1 MLKREIRFL
10 KKSTSRKEKPM
21 GLFDLFNKKE
31 TETVNLPDKLNTSQD
46 QVTEL
51 TNVKNP
57 PISIHEDLKD
67 LIWFADGPLRNYTN
81 ENSKKNTFH
90 YEGYK
95 ITIQMT
101 GQEEPSLIYTKQPII
116 LASDISKI
124 ERPPYFPTYTGLTP
138 EQKGVYIKLLQN
150 PYNPNI
156 DIGFVFILYYG
167 LERHLLVGDYQ
178 KALNVII
185 KLRDVHPNKSFQ
197 SYSAN
202 ALVLISMLKQKG
214 EIALDFVNSIDK
226 SFEYS
231 FSDNLFL
238 LCYLSFDLPISSKD
252 IIRMA
257 KTFEFSN
264 ANYIKKYPELFEK
277 VMENNIMDTFGQN
290 KILLSKILNSE
301 DLTKLPKQ
309 ELPIFANTSIR
320 DKSFP
325 VPIISSSAKLK
336 KTLNELLTSTHE
348 IVKNKIADMRKEG
361 LVDKPINQ
369 KNEKD
374 LPKFDEVSEKE
385 LLDSLNKTNENLLQR
400 HFILISLQ
408 DFYYK
413 YRDLDQK
420 YINYCIKYCLLDIEN
435 LSEMENQ
442 YINTE
447 IERAKEY
454 AEIMEI
460 PFSKQEENKIRETGF
475 IGRIPAFNRLSI
487 IYEKQKNY
495 LKAIEICDIAIAF
508 KHEADVYSE
517 RKEKLIKK
525 MK

>member
-1 MLKREIRFL
+1 
-10 KKSTSRKEKPM
+10 M
-21 GLFDLFNKKE
+21 GLFDIFNRKE
-31 TETVNLPDKLNTSQD
+31 EETSNLHGKNLPAQD
-46 QVTEL
+46 H
-51 TNVKNP
+51 TNEIANLKNP

-67 LIWFADGPLRNYTN
+67 LIWFADGPLKNYTN
-81 ENSKKNTFH
+81 ENSERNTFH
-90 YEGYK
+90 YNGFK
-95 ITIQMT
+95 ITIQLT

-116 LASDISKI
+116 LPEDISKI

-150 PYNPNI
+150 PYNPSI

-167 LERHLLVGDYQ
+167 LERHLLVGNYK
-178 KALNVII
+178 KAVNVII
-185 KLRDVHPNKSFQ
+185 KLRDVHSNKSFQ

-226 SFEYS
+226 SFEYA

-264 ANYIKKYPELFEK
+264 VNYIKKYPELFEK
-277 VMENNIMDTFGQN
+277 VMENKIIDTYGQN
-290 KILLSKILNSE
+290 TILLSNILNSE

-325 VPIISSSAKLK
+325 VPIISSSIKLK
-336 KTLNELLTSTHE
+336 KLLNEILASTHE
-348 IVKNKIADMRKEG
+348 IVKEKITSMRKEG
-361 LVDKPINQ
+361 LIDKPIKQ

-374 LPKFDEVSEKE
+374 LPKFDEKRENE
-385 LLDSLNKTNENLLQR
+385 LLDSLNKTNGNLLQK
-400 HFILISLQ
+400 HFILISIQ
-408 DFYYK
+408 DFYYH
-413 YRDLDQK
+413 YRDLDHK
-420 YINYCIKYCLLDIEN
+420 YLNNCIEYCLLDIES
-435 LSEMENQ
+435 LTEMENQ
-442 YINTE
+442 YIKTE

-454 AEIMEI
+454 AEIMGI
-460 PFSKQEENKIRETGF
+460 PFSTQEENKIRETGF
-475 IGRIPAFNRLSI
+475 IGRIPAFNRLLI
-487 IYEKQKNY
+487 IFEKQKDY
-495 LKAIEICDIAIAF
+495 LKAIEICDKAIAF

-517 RKEKLIKK
+517 RKAKLIKK
-525 MK
+525 INK

>member
-1 MLKREIRFL
+1 
-10 KKSTSRKEKPM
+10 M
-21 GLFDLFNKKE
+21 GLFDLFNKIE
-31 TETVNLPDKLNTSQD
+31 TDTLNLQGKINSEQN
-46 QVTEL
+46 Q
-51 TNVKNP
+51 TNEIANIKNP
-57 PISIHEDLKD
+57 TLSIHEDLKD
-67 LIWFADGPLRNYTN
+67 LIWFADGPLKNYNN
-81 ENSKKNTFH
+81 ENSERNTFH
-90 YEGYK
+90 YNGYN

-116 LASDISKI
+116 LPSDISKI
-124 ERPPYFPTYTGLTP
+124 ERPPYFPTYSGLTP
-138 EQKGVYIKLLQN
+138 EQKGVYINLLQN

-167 LERHLLVGDYQ
+167 LERHLLVGNYQ

-185 KLRDVHPNKSFQ
+185 KLRDVHSNKSFQ

-238 LCYLSFDLPISSKD
+238 LCYLSFNLPISSKD

-264 ANYIKKYPELFEK
+264 VNYIKKYPELFEK
-277 VMENNIMDTFGQN
+277 VMENKIYDTYGQK
-290 KILLSKILNSE
+290 KILLSNILNSE

-325 VPIISSSAKLK
+325 VPIISSSIKLK
-336 KTLNELLTSTHE
+336 KILNEILTSTHE
-348 IVKNKIADMRKEG
+348 IVKEKIAAMRKEG
-361 LVDKPINQ
+361 LIDKSIKQ

-374 LPKFDEVSEKE
+374 LPKFDEKRENE
-385 LLDSLNKTNENLLQR
+385 LLDSLNKTNGNLLQR

-408 DFYYK
+408 DFYYH

-420 YINYCIKYCLLDIEN
+420 FLNYCIKYCLLDIES
-435 LSEMENQ
+435 LTEMENQ

-454 AEIMEI
+454 AEIMDI
-460 PFSKQEENKIRETGF
+460 PFSTQEEKKIRETGF

-487 IYEKQKNY
+487 IYEKQKEY
-495 LKAIEICDIAIAF
+495 LKAIEICDKAIAF

-517 RKEKLIKK
+517 RKEKLLKKIK
-525 MK
+525 